1 MGIYWVIHQK
11 PIPPILRGTVMWLG
25 CIIRNVVYDRTVS
38 YQFINFSVSR
48 GMNSFRTL
56 PLKIMDF
63 AAAFDIRGISL
74 RLIHYLLG
82 NMGHIGVTKSVLLLK
97 VPILLLDNNFSFLV
111 TLASDLKIV
120 KSHRRDSHQSIL
132 KFYCSVYRSG
142 NGTKSFNKNRTNA
155 NC

>member
-25 CIIRNVVYDRTVS
+25 CIIRNVVYDSTVS

-63 AAAFDIRGISL
+63 AAAFDVRGIYL
-74 RLIHYLLG
+74 RLIHHLLE
-82 NMGHIGVTKSVLLLK
+82 NMGHIGDTKS
-97 VPILLLDNNFSFLV
+97 
-111 TLASDLKIV
+111 A
-120 KSHRRDSHQSIL
+120 
-132 KFYCSVYRSG
+132 YY
-142 NGTKSFNKNRTNA
+142 
-155 NC
+155 